1 MYNVLNEANSGI
13 TFDTMLNI
21 AKGTI
26 NVATG
31 VAQYGEGAKRDGY
44 SYSSVA
50 KAASKMVAVFPV
62 LASRTV
68 SADTAQMVSKYIE
81 QKMCSLFV
89 LALQQA
95 NISTAKSGI
104 EYLRQY
110 HQNLDIGGD
119 DVNAILKTMDT
130 WIQAYNDGKAMNES
144 GGLSSYMYE
153 SDVDADSILEA
164 DTDLNIPGREVI
176 ELMKIMQEQSMIKVY
191 DTQLNPISINDYIV
205 NEFASGDYHVSVKA
219 FNEAD
224 NGKNNTKG
232 GLRKE
237 YRDKIGQKDGYKD
250 RDDAFVAQGDRDA
263 DDNWTDPV
271 NERKVKQNSGGNVS
285 LKDLDVKKMN
295 DAIPSMLVVRFYS
308 MYKDDNN
315 NNHLSTIP
323 TEFIIGVKSKL
334 IPVATTEIL
343 RRIMNDNKDGKK
355 FIKFM
360 RTITGELKLSEVIF
374 GLSQIKDDI
383 RSTRKKGAYGSIW
396 NLLVTRAN
404 ASKEALRQGAHNDF
418 SAITTVV
425 VSQNDVDEL
434 FHEENFDIS
443 DPKNAIHFMQSYN
456 LISFIIVDDATQIAK
471 IMMDDGSKEFEEYAY
486 RMFERET
493 RDGTYKKL
501 INLMAASK

>member
-31 VAQYGEGAKRDGY
+31 AAQYGEGAKRDGY
-44 SYSSVA
+44 SYSSIA

-68 SADTAQMVSKYIE
+68 SADTAQMISKYIE

-153 SDVDADSILEA
+153 SDVDADSILESDA
-164 DTDLNIPGREVI
+164 DLNISGREVI

-323 TEFIIGVKSKL
+323 TEFIIRS
-334 IPVATTEIL
+334 EE
-343 RRIMNDNKDGKK
+343 RRVGK
-355 FIKFM
+355 
-360 RTITGELKLSEVIF
+360 EC
-374 GLSQIKDDI
+374 
-383 RSTRKKGAYGSIW
+383 RSRWSPY
-396 NLLVTRAN
+396 
-404 ASKEALRQGAHNDF
+404 H
-418 SAITTVV
+418 
-425 VSQNDVDEL
+425 
-434 FHEENFDIS
+434 
-443 DPKNAIHFMQSYN
+443 
-456 LISFIIVDDATQIAK
+456 
-471 IMMDDGSKEFEEYAY
+471 
-486 RMFERET
+486 
-493 RDGTYKKL
+493 
-501 INLMAASK
+501 

>member
-1 MYNVLNEANSGI
+1 MYNVLNEANSGV

-130 WIQAYNDGKAMNES
+130 WIQAYNDGKTMIES

-224 NGKNNTKG
+224 NNDNKPTEDE
-232 GLRKE
+232 L
-237 YRDKIGQKDGYKD
+237 KIK
-250 RDDAFVAQGDRDA
+250 R
-263 DDNWTDPV
+263 
-271 NERKVKQNSGGNVS
+271 NSGGNVS